1 MSLGFISRPQT
12 SRIAT
17 DSASINKVRSVV
29 ETLRGLTFDKNFF
42 HTIVTNNSIFVTA
55 KVPDSVAGD
64 TIPYTFK
71 CSLAGNIVTVQ
82 AGTFRLHGIGNYYVP
97 LSTVTLTSATEFVFA
112 WHSRDHS
119 GSGISSQYTEP
130 TSDTNTLRV
139 PLAFYTMTG
148 VNTFSL
154 TSVHHMGDVSID
166 AIIR

>member
-1 MSLGFISRPQT
+1 MSIGLPSKVQST
-12 SRIAT
+12 RIAT
-17 DSASINKVRSVV
+17 DSSSLNRIRNAV
-29 ETLRGLTFDKNFF
+29 ELLRGVTFDKNFF

-55 KVPDSVAGD
+55 KIPPTPGE

-97 LSTVTLTSATEFVFA
+97 LSTVTLTSATEWVFA

-119 GSGISSQYTEP
+119 GSGISSQYVEP

-148 VNTFSL
+148 ANSFVL
-154 TSVHHMGDVSID
+154 TSVHHMGDISID
-166 AIIR
+166 APLR